1 MASLTLDHVSKRYA
15 SARRG
20 GVEPLAVNDV
30 SLAIRDGE
38 IIGLLGSSG
47 CGKTSTLRMIAGF
60 ESVTEGQIRI
70 GERVVNDLRAADRQ
84 VAMAF
89 EGYALYPPL
98 TVGQNIAFSLLRQKV
113 AKDEARQRVQRIA
126 ELLEITDLLELYPPL
141 LSGGQQQRVSLARA
155 LVREADLYL
164 LDEPM
169 SQLEPQ
175 LRAKLRARIKE
186 HLIER
191 RMTAVF
197 VTHDQTEAVALADRI
212 AVMSEGVLQQFGSP
226 DDLKERPANLFVAGF
241 IGEPPMNLFRAEL
254 HGADGA
260 PRLAVQ
266 DEAGAALFELALPA
280 AARWAGF
287 ATGQALRLGLRPH
300 RIRVGADGGEAREGG
315 LASLTRGVAA
325 TVVSNHWLGD
335 QSHIGLMLG
344 EQFVTVVADRSLDV
358 APDSR
363 IGLQVSLEALHV
375 FDAASGRALFHGPDA
390 RDAARAGHE
399 RPQARP
405 EVRAA

>member
-1 MASLTLDHVSKRYA
+1 MASLTLDHVSKRYSA
-15 SARRG
+15 SKRG
-20 GVEPLAVNDV
+20 VSEPLAVNDV

-60 ESVTEGQIRI
+60 EDITSGQIRI
-70 GERVVNDLRAADRQ
+70 GAKVINGLKAAERN

-98 TVGQNIAFSLLRQKV
+98 TVGQNVAFSLLRQKV
-113 AKDEARQRVQRIA
+113 PKDETRRRVDRIA
-126 ELLEITDLLELYPPL
+126 KLLEIENLMELYPPL

-155 LVREADLYL
+155 LVRDADLYL

-191 RMTAVF
+191 KMTSVF

-212 AVMSEGVLQQFGSP
+212 AVMSDGVLQQFGSP

-241 IGEPPMNLFRAEL
+241 IGEPPMNIFDAALDL
-254 HGADGA
+254 GDGA
-260 PRLAVQ
+260 ARLRVTTVDGQ
-266 DEAGAALFELALPA
+266 GDTLFSLALPA
-280 AARWAGF
+280 SARWAGM
-287 ATGQALRLGLRPH
+287 AAGQNLKLGLRPH
-300 RIRVGADGGEAREGG
+300 RIRVGDASTG
-315 LASLTRGVAA
+315 SLTQGIQA

-335 QSHIGLMLG
+335 QSHLGLALG
-344 EQFVTVVADRSLDV
+344 DAFVIVVTDRDID
-358 APDSR
+358 APRDSR
-363 IGLQVSLEALHV
+363 IALQVPAEAVHV
-375 FDAASGRALFHGPDA
+375 FDAGSGAALFHGT
-390 RDAARAGHE
+390 GG
-399 RPQARP
+399 
-405 EVRAA
+405 